1 MLNTEGFGKAC
12 VLRGRVGSCRRMREG
27 QKQQARK
34 TSGELRQSDVG
45 GAEKEGSMGMVRRK
59 EEKDS
64 LAPCN
69 MCYYSTVL

>member
-1 MLNTEGFGKAC
+1 MQQIIQMGLLLKRITVLNTGGFGKAC

-45 GAEKEGSMGMVRRK
+45 GAEKEGSMGMV
-59 EEKDS
+59 
-64 LAPCN
+64 
-69 MCYYSTVL
+69 